1 MFGKVSAVSA
11 LAGLIDSFPW
21 LTPKSSSIA
30 NPAPFNDPSEA
41 PIFDF
46 SNTPLAPDYPARKRY
61 VKILDGVF
69 TPEECNALVRFAE
82 TGVFDPHGTTDV
94 EMTGENPWKQAA
106 IHFGM
111 EEHQQLVDTKYRNSE
126 RILRF
131 DEGVV
136 QWLYERLRPYVHE
149 LEEIVPES
157 EWERVVGRPG
167 GQQDWKMI
175 GLNERLSFLRYGPGH
190 FFKEHCDGQVSL
202 PDGRQ
207 GRVTVQI
214 YLGGDAEGGATRIW
228 SRDMRRWLDVEPKIG
243 RALVFQQ
250 RDVLHSGQLVVRG
263 TKLTVRTDIMFRTSP
278 HSIAT

>member
-1 MFGKVSAVSA
+1 M
-11 LAGLIDSFPW
+11 FPW
-21 LTPKSSSIA
+21 LTRKSSSIA
-30 NPAPFNDPSEA
+30 NPAPFNNPSEA

-46 SNTPLAPDYPARKRY
+46 SNTSLAPDYPAGQRY

-82 TGVFDPHGTTDV
+82 TG
-94 EMTGENPWKQAA
+94 NPWKQAA

-111 EEHQQLVDTKYRNSE
+111 EEHQQLVDTRYRNSE

-136 QWLYERLRPYVHE
+136 QWLYERLKPYVHE
-149 LEEIVPES
+149 LEEIRPES

-167 GQQDWKMI
+167 GQQEWRMI
-175 GLNERLSFLRYGPGH
+175 GLNERLSFLRYGRGH

-214 YLGGDAEGGATRIW
+214 YLGGNAEGGATRIW

-250 RDVLHSGQLVVRG
+250 RDVLHSGQPVVRG
-263 TKLTVRTDIMFRTSP
+263 TKLTVRTDIMFRASP
-278 HSIAT
+278 HSTTT